1 EATKHCVE
9 AAIRNYVTKK
19 VIDGEATQLATVTA
33 ITTVCIELVRHEL
46 SLPTLPVLVL
56 TDCFDMLTIKQCEL
70 LFSFVESNVGVW
82 KEDTF
87 FAPCKTSVLRMC
99 NDLLRRLSRSQ
110 NTVFCGRILLFL
122 ARFFPFS
129 ERSGLNLVSEF
140 NLENVTT
147 FTNVETTDM
156 DDDDDEGK
164 GGDNRLCLDYT
175 LYTKF
180 WSLQDFFRNPVQC
193 FQKAPWKMFTMYCGD
208 VLEAFKSFKLDNV
221 QGSGSGGAHL
231 SRTLSEP
238 AHTEGSSSLQPQ
250 VDQYFAKYLTNQ
262 KLLDL
267 QFSDANFRRYV
278 LLQILILAQYLTS
291 NIKFKH
297 VVAPPHV
304 YSAVIGRC
312 KGLFICEDNSFPEF
326 QRLVSM
332 STSEGESGSTVF
344 LCQSFF
350 LDGNPV
356 VDTRLMKPPPDSS
369 SGHVQPQIFANCN
382 SISERVVLSCF
393 QGPCIVFRSS
403 HSETLTEDQSAWV
416 KKTEDLVYTLLEE
429 TPPDGPVFVKTVKH
443 ILMREEMWSEWKNE
457 GCPEFKKPEGYE
469 KGKAKQ
475 NGKSEELKEDADK
488 SPKKLRH
495 KRKVGEII
503 RDADSKTK
511 FSMGNAEMTRLW
523 NLKPNNLEACKMPE
537 RDFVPALET
546 YFTPAIE
553 QLSPKSELREQDKL
567 VNDSNFGWRGLRLLA
582 CRSPH
587 FFTHSASPIATLPE
601 YLTTMIKKLAK
612 ELPLGKSSSE
622 DVEPNSTSS
631 SSTSLSGGVV
641 VEAPDTREALDD
653 GRVCPDVDRPVND
666 VVAGLLDIVAMSQ
679 LTADIKV
686 EEDDDKEE
694 EKVIP
699 VLEQNDGVK
708 EDEEDMEEEGG
719 DEERPE
725 IKAITEEEQKALSKN
740 LDQLGQDKWKLLA
753 KKLGFANDEIEFI
766 EKDKAE
772 KEGSV
777 ENQVA
782 FMLKLWVENDGDEA
796 NKECLLYTLEG
807 LGMTAIADGVFT

>member
-1 EATKHCVE
+1 MALGLERDQSSYSFCEATKHCVE

-291 NIKFKH
+291 NIKFK
-297 VVAPPHV
+297 
-304 YSAVIGRC
+304 
-312 KGLFICEDNSFPEF
+312 
-326 QRLVSM
+326 Q
-332 STSEGESGSTVF
+332 
-344 LCQSFF
+344 
-350 LDGNPV
+350 
-356 VDTRLMKPPPDSS
+356 
-369 SGHVQPQIFANCN
+369 
-382 SISERVVLSCF
+382 
-393 QGPCIVFRSS
+393 
-403 HSETLTEDQSAWV
+403 ETLTEDQSAWV

-612 ELPLGKSSSE
+612 ELP
-622 DVEPNSTSS
+622 
-631 SSTSLSGGVV
+631 
-641 VEAPDTREALDD
+641 
-653 GRVCPDVDRPVND
+653 
-666 VVAGLLDIVAMSQ
+666 SQ

>member
-1 EATKHCVE
+1 MAADSGLTFQRLFLKVQSTLPHCIESVDAAPITNIFSTKISETTKHCVE

-19 VIDGEATQLATVTA
+19 VIDGVATKLTTVTA
-33 ITTVCIELVRHEL
+33 LTSVCIELVRHEL

-56 TDCFDMLTIKQCEL
+56 TDSFDMLTIKQCEQ
-70 LFSFVESNVGVW
+70 LFSFVETNVSVW

-147 FTNVETTDM
+147 FTNVETSEM
-156 DDDDDEGK
+156 EEDEDEEK
-164 GGDNRLCLDYT
+164 GGGDGRVHLDYT

-221 QGSGSGGAHL
+221 QGSGNTGARL

-238 AHTEGSSSLQPQ
+238 ANTGGGSNLQPQ
-250 VDQYFAKYLTNQ
+250 VTACATKEMVDQYFAKYLTNQ

-291 NIKFKH
+291 NIKFK
-297 VVAPPHV
+297 
-304 YSAVIGRC
+304 
-312 KGLFICEDNSFPEF
+312 
-326 QRLVSM
+326 Q
-332 STSEGESGSTVF
+332 
-344 LCQSFF
+344 
-350 LDGNPV
+350 
-356 VDTRLMKPPPDSS
+356 
-369 SGHVQPQIFANCN
+369 
-382 SISERVVLSCF
+382 
-393 QGPCIVFRSS
+393 
-403 HSETLTEDQSAWV
+403 ETLTEEQLAWV
-416 KKTEDLVYTLLEE
+416 KKTEELVYTLLEE
-429 TPPDGPVFVKTVKH
+429 TPPDGPVFVSTVKH
-443 ILMREEMWSEWKNE
+443 ILKREEMWSEWKNE

-469 KGKAKQ
+469 RLKAKQ
-475 NGKSEELKEDADK
+475 SGKGEEQKEDGDYR
-488 SPKKLRH
+488 SSRMVRQ
-495 KRKVGEII
+495 KRKVGDVI
-503 RDADSKTK
+503 RDADSKNK
-511 FSMGNAEMTRLW
+511 FSMGNSEMTRLW
-523 NLKPNNLEACKMPE
+523 NLNPNNLEACKMSE

-553 QLSPKSELREQDKL
+553 QLSPKSELKEQEKL

-601 YLTTMIKKLAK
+601 YLTTMIRKLAK
-612 ELPLGKSSSE
+612 ELP
-622 DVEPNSTSS
+622 
-631 SSTSLSGGVV
+631 
-641 VEAPDTREALDD
+641 
-653 GRVCPDVDRPVND
+653 
-666 VVAGLLDIVAMSQ
+666 SQ
-679 LTADIKV
+679 LSADIKV
-686 EEDDDKEE
+686 EEEDEKEE
-694 EKVIP
+694 EKVIA

-708 EDEEDMEEEGG
+708 EEVEDMEEDGG

-725 IKAITEEEQKALSKN
+725 IKAITEEEQRALAKN
-740 LDQLGQDKWKLLA
+740 LDKLGKDKWKLLF
-753 KKLGFANDEIEFI
+753 KKLGFKNDEIDFI

-772 KEGSV
+772 KEDSV
-777 ENQVA
+777 ESQVA
-782 FMLKLWVENDGDEA
+782 FLLKLWVENEGDEA
-796 NKECLLYTLEG
+796 NKEYLLYTLGG
-807 LGMTAIADGVFT
+807 LKMTAAADGVFT

>member
-1 EATKHCVE
+1 MADSGLNFQRIFTKVQSTLPRCIEDVDALPITNIFSTKISETTKHCVE

-19 VIDGEATQLATVTA
+19 VIDGETTELATVTA
-33 ITTVCIELVRHEL
+33 ITSVCIELVRHEL

-56 TDCFDMLTIKQCEL
+56 TDSFDMLTIKQCEQ

-87 FAPCKTSVLRMC
+87 FTPCKTMVLRMC

-140 NLENVTT
+140 NHENVTT

-156 DDDDDEGK
+156 EDDEDEEK
-164 GGDNRLCLDYT
+164 GEENRLRLGYT

-193 FQKAPWKMFTMYCGD
+193 FQKAPWKMFTVYCGD
-208 VLEAFKSFKLDNV
+208 VLEAFRSFKLDNV
-221 QGSGSGGAHL
+221 QSSGSGGAHL
-231 SRTLSEP
+231 TRTLSEP
-238 AHTEGSSSLQPQ
+238 THSNESSSLQPQ

-267 QFSDANFRRYV
+267 QFSDTNFRRYV

-291 NIKFKH
+291 NIKFK
-297 VVAPPHV
+297 
-304 YSAVIGRC
+304 
-312 KGLFICEDNSFPEF
+312 
-326 QRLVSM
+326 Q
-332 STSEGESGSTVF
+332 
-344 LCQSFF
+344 
-350 LDGNPV
+350 
-356 VDTRLMKPPPDSS
+356 
-369 SGHVQPQIFANCN
+369 
-382 SISERVVLSCF
+382 
-393 QGPCIVFRSS
+393 
-403 HSETLTEDQSAWV
+403 ETLTEEQSAWV
-416 KKTEDLVYTLLEE
+416 KKTEEVVYSLLEE
-429 TPPDGPVFVKTVKH
+429 TPPDGPVFVTTVKH
-443 ILMREEMWSEWKNE
+443 ILKREEMWSEWKNE

-469 KGKAKQ
+469 KRKVKQ
-475 NGKSEELKEDADK
+475 NGKVEEKEDGDTK
-488 SPKKLRH
+488 SSKKLRQ
-495 KRKVGEII
+495 KRKVGDII
-503 RDADSKTK
+503 RDADSKNK
-511 FSMGNAEMTRLW
+511 FSMGNSEMTRLW
-523 NLKPNNLEACKMPE
+523 NLNTNNLEACKMLD

-553 QLSPKSELREQDKL
+553 QLSPKSELKEQDRL

-612 ELPLGKSSSE
+612 DLP
-622 DVEPNSTSS
+622 
-631 SSTSLSGGVV
+631 
-641 VEAPDTREALDD
+641 
-653 GRVCPDVDRPVND
+653 
-666 VVAGLLDIVAMSQ
+666 SQ

-686 EEDDDKEE
+686 EEEDDKEE

-708 EDEEDMEEEGG
+708 EEEEDMEEDGG
-719 DEERPE
+719 DEERAD
-725 IKAITEEEQKALSKN
+725 IKAITEEEQKALAKN
-740 LDQLGQDKWKLLA
+740 FDKLCKDKWKLLA
-753 KKLGFANDEIEFI
+753 KKLGFEDDEIEFI
-766 EKDKAE
+766 EKEKAS

-777 ENQVA
+777 ESQVA
-782 FMLKLWVENDGDEA
+782 YMLKLWVENEGDEA
-796 NKECLLYTLEG
+796 NKESLLYTLG
-807 LGMTAIADGVFT
+807 GMKMAAIADGIFT

>member
-1 EATKHCVE
+1 MADGGLNFQRIFTKVQSTLPRCIEDADALSITNIFSTKITETTKHCVE

-19 VIDGEATQLATVTA
+19 VIDGEATDLATITA
-33 ITTVCIELVRHEL
+33 ITSVCIDLVRHEL

-56 TDCFDMLTIKQCEL
+56 TDSFDMLTIKQCEL

-156 DDDDDEGK
+156 EDDDDEEK
-164 GGDNRLCLDYT
+164 GEETRLRLDYT

-221 QGSGSGGAHL
+221 QSSGSGGAHL
-231 SRTLSEP
+231 TRTLSEP
-238 AHTEGSSSLQPQ
+238 THSEDSSSLQFQ

-291 NIKFKH
+291 NIKFK
-297 VVAPPHV
+297 
-304 YSAVIGRC
+304 
-312 KGLFICEDNSFPEF
+312 
-326 QRLVSM
+326 Q
-332 STSEGESGSTVF
+332 
-344 LCQSFF
+344 
-350 LDGNPV
+350 
-356 VDTRLMKPPPDSS
+356 
-369 SGHVQPQIFANCN
+369 
-382 SISERVVLSCF
+382 
-393 QGPCIVFRSS
+393 
-403 HSETLTEDQSAWV
+403 ETLTEDQLAWV
-416 KKTEDLVYTLLEE
+416 KKTEELVYTLLEE
-429 TPPDGPVFVKTVKH
+429 TPPDGPVFVNTVKH
-443 ILMREEMWSEWKNE
+443 ILKREVVWSEWKNE

-469 KGKAKQ
+469 KLKAKL
-475 NGKSEELKEDADK
+475 NGKGEEEKEDED
-488 SPKKLRH
+488 SRSTKKLRQ
-495 KRKVGEII
+495 KRKVGDMI
-503 RDADSKTK
+503 RDADSKNK
-511 FSMGNAEMTRLW
+511 FSMGNVEMSRLW
-523 NLKPNNLEACKMPE
+523 NLNPNNLAACKMLE

-553 QLSPKSELREQDKL
+553 QLSPKSELKEKDRL

-612 ELPLGKSSSE
+612 ELP
-622 DVEPNSTSS
+622 
-631 SSTSLSGGVV
+631 
-641 VEAPDTREALDD
+641 
-653 GRVCPDVDRPVND
+653 
-666 VVAGLLDIVAMSQ
+666 SQ

-686 EEDDDKEE
+686 EDDDDKEE

-708 EDEEDMEEEGG
+708 EDEEDMEEDGE
-719 DEERPE
+719 EERPE
-725 IKAITEEEQKALSKN
+725 VKAITEEEQKALAKN
-740 LDQLGQDKWKLLA
+740 LDKLGQDKWKLLA
-753 KKLGFANDEIEFI
+753 KKLGFVDDEIEFI
-766 EKDKAE
+766 EKDKAA
-772 KEGSV
+772 KAGSV
-777 ENQVA
+777 ESQAA
-782 FMLKLWVENDGDEA
+782 FMLKLWVENEGDEA
-796 NKECLLYTLEG
+796 NKDSLLYTLG
-807 LGMTAIADGVFT
+807 GMKLTAIADDVFT